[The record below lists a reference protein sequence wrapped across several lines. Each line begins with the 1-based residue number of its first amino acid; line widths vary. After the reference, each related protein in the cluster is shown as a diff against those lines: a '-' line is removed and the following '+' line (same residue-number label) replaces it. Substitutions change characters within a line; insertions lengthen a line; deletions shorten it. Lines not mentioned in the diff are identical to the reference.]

1 MFTKSHLGTISS
13 GEAEAVVTLG
23 FWQLALANF
32 KADVDMEVLS
42 VRGAWTRFPVGT
54 PRRRLLLPRR
64 TWVVAV
70 LLLAGWALPLLLLL
84 AEAELVVQG
93 WSKVGVGEVAGGA
106 GVAGDGDT
114 VLERCKPL

>member
-1 MFTKSHLGTISS
+1 M
-13 GEAEAVVTLG
+13 
-23 FWQLALANF
+23 
-32 KADVDMEVLS
+32 
-42 VRGAWTRFPVGT
+42 
-54 PRRRLLLPRR
+54 
-64 TWVVAV
+64 VAV